1 MKKKVDS
8 DGEIF
13 LLNDQYAV
21 LSDLMKLPENVPVE
35 LDLGCGSGD
44 FSVALAEKHPER
56 LVFAADIM
64 LNRMRKVVSKCR
76 RAGVSNVR
84 FFRVEARHLLTI
96 ILPDAC
102 LDRLH
107 VICPDPW
114 PKNRHKGHR
123 LISSDIMAQIFRVL
137 KPGGIFHFATDDAV
151 YREAAEKNIL
161 ESGLFERAED
171 SVLSDVA
178 DIRTE
183 FERQWLDAGKIVPHD
198 AWRRKD

>member
-13 LLNDQYAV
+13 VLTDRYAV
-21 LSDLMKLPENVPVE
+21 LSDLMDLPENVPVE

-44 FSVALAEKHPER
+44 FAVALAARCPER

-123 LISSDIMAQIFRVL
+123 LISSDLMAQIFRVL
-137 KPGGIFHFATDDAV
+137 KPGGIFHFATDDDA

-161 ESGLFERAED
+161 ESGLFERADD
-171 SVLSDVA
+171 SVLTDVA

-183 FERQWLDAGKIVPHD
+183 FERQWLAEGKSVPHG
-198 AWRRKD
+198 AWRRKG